1 MDDLWLNVTDVHFG
15 RYPNGLALFA
25 SADYTAGNSQVK
37 LRTLLHALDAYE
49 RLYSVIRQQSALN
62 ALTSGYAGSYY
73 QCMRM
78 E

>member
-1 MDDLWLNVTDVHFG
+1 MTDVH
-15 RYPNGLALFA
+15 LV
-25 SADYTAGNSQVK
+25 ADIQTGWHCLHLLITQLETRRSK
-37 LRTLLHALDAYE
+37 LHTLLHALDAYE

-62 ALTSGYAGSYY
+62 ALTSGCAGSHY